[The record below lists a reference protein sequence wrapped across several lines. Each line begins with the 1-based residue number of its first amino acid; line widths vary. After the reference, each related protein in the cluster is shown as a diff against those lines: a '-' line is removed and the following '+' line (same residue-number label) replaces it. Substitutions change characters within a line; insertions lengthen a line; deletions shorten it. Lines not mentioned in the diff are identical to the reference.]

1 MRIDHHAYQRAT
13 QVAGFGL
20 MLQLV
25 IGLALLVFGTLQSDW
40 SFTFASIYV
49 LLGGLV
55 WVSLLILFH
64 QQKLERLEALE
75 HDELAA
81 ARGGAESVFERSGE
95 TLVAARRLLLMHQ
108 WMAPIMSLLLAG
120 GLLTAAW
127 PEWRALKGIENLA
140 DRSATLNFNSH
151 WGLAIAITLGIALVS
166 FIFSRF
172 VAGMAKQPAWQNL
185 RGGAAYMVGNALV
198 SLAIAI
204 GNGARYL
211 DNQKIIELVTYALPI
226 FMALV
231 AAEIILNFILNLY
244 RPRIPGE
251 VPRPAFDSKIL
262 SLLAAPDSLV
272 RSINEAVNYQFGF
285 DLTSS
290 WGYQLL
296 LRSFLWLV
304 AFGLLVLIALS
315 TMVIVEPQQQA
326 IRLRGGAIVRDAE
339 GRERVYNS
347 GILWKWPWP
356 LERVE
361 VHDVTRVRELAVTP
375 LAIRRDGP
383 DEIILWSEEIRT
395 REKLDPFLMR
405 SALDTT
411 ARGSPFQ
418 PRGDGATDG
427 ESGGAAISATGGE
440 THREVGSESAADAA
454 ALQSVGGLALVQAQV
469 KLLYRIRDD
478 GQGLL
483 DFLKFGDGRRRS
495 RSQLD
500 NREQGLKLLALRA
513 VSDVL
518 AQHAA
523 EELLTGGGEAL
534 GAELVRQVQQTF
546 DQHRTGVEVVSVVM
560 LGVRPPSLDVAQA
573 AIDVD
578 MARQNRLLRSAEA
591 EAEAATRLTMTVGD
605 AARAGPILAAIDRY
619 EALSAQHGASSPEA
633 LAAREEVDRLISQA
647 GGMVAA
653 MLSTASRDRWVS
665 EMQARGRAEK
675 LLGQLPAYR
684 ASPRLYRER
693 RVMELFA
700 DALRP
705 IRKYV
710 IAIDPNLVALDVEF
724 KELNPLLTPDLTLP
738 IDTSTGAN
746 P

>member
-20 MLQLV
+20 MLQLI

-95 TLVAARRLLLMHQ
+95 TKVAARRLRLMHQ

-120 GLLTAAW
+120 SLLTAAW
-127 PEWRALKGIENLA
+127 LEWRALKGVEDLA
-140 DRSATLNFNSH
+140 DRSATLGFNSH

-172 VAGMAKQPAWQNL
+172 VAGMAKHPAWQNL

-244 RPRIPGE
+244 RPRIAGE

-326 IRLRGGAIVRDAE
+326 IRLRGGAIVKDVE

-356 LERVE
+356 LERAE

-375 LAIRRDGP
+375 LAIRQD
-383 DEIILWSEEIRT
+383 DVSLWSEEIKT

-405 SALDTT
+405 SALDAA

-427 ESGGAAISATGGE
+427 ESGDAAIGATGGE
-440 THREVGSESAADAA
+440 TDREVGSESAVDAA

-546 DQHRTGVEVVSVVM
+546 DQHRTGIEVVSVVM

-578 MARQNRLLRSAEA
+578 MARQNRLMRSAEA

-605 AARAGPILAAIDRY
+605 AARTGPIIAAIDRY

-633 LAAREEVDRLISQA
+633 LAAREEADRLISQA

-693 RVMELFA
+693 RVMEMFA
-700 DALRP
+700 EAMRP

-710 IAIDPNLVALDVEF
+710 IAIDPSQVALDVEF

-738 IDTSTGAN
+738 TDTSAGAN